1 MHKYSEKFYQLLR
14 KFRPAAGQIALLY
27 NVPIA
32 QLDEITKAL
41 KDEFN
46 SDKYTTYNIRFR
58 GPRTTANKQS
68 TLKKD
73 ATAFSVYEVR
83 RRVKYVPRVI
93 APAYQPPEYVMVNG
107 YQYKLV

>member
-1 MHKYSEKFYQLLR
+1 MFTNKLDQLW
-14 KFRPAAGQIALLY
+14 KNYKAPKGQIALLY

-32 QLDEITKAL
+32 KLDEVTKIL
-41 KDEFN
+41 KDEFKGN
-46 SDKYTTYNIRFR
+46 TTTYNIRFR
-58 GPRTTANKQS
+58 GPRTTAIKQS

-83 RRVKYVPRVI
+83 RRVKYIPKDVTPT
-93 APAYQPPEYVMVNG
+93 YQPPEYVMVNG